1 MTNEVAFE
9 GTLVSGGTSA
19 DQRMLSRSAR
29 TVQQEMP
36 YCDIFGLL
44 TQEELKSTY
53 VLWQLFHIDQDLA
66 KAQQGM
72 AKEQKALEAAAR
84 TGMVADKEI
93 AAKRKVQA
101 GYHMERINLER
112 QLKRRRTDSEAKVPY
127 NLYMDPRA
135 SAWIR
140 CCVLHCIDD

>member
-1 MTNEVAFE
+1 M
-9 GTLVSGGTSA
+9 SW
-19 DQRMLSRSAR
+19 
-29 TVQQEMP
+29 
-36 YCDIFGLL
+36 

-53 VLWQLFHIDQDLA
+53 FLWQLFHIDQDLA

-101 GYHMERINLER
+101 GYHMERINLDR

-127 NLYMDPRA
+127 NLYIDLRA
-135 SAWIR
+135 SAGIWG
-140 CCVLHCIDD
+140 CALLCAND

>member
-1 MTNEVAFE
+1 
-9 GTLVSGGTSA
+9 
-19 DQRMLSRSAR
+19 
-29 TVQQEMP
+29 
-36 YCDIFGLL
+36 
-44 TQEELKSTY
+44 
-53 VLWQLFHIDQDLA
+53 
-66 KAQQGM
+66 M

-127 NLYMDPRA
+127 NLYIDPWA
-135 SAWIR
+135 SAGIG
-140 CCVLHCIDD
+140 CCALHCADDCVQLFQLYVQLCFCRCGSHSLARRLPYKLDCLFFTFMLLLLHFISLLHICLLACPLQ